1 MPPKIILSMMTN
13 IVIFVIIT
21 AFHYFV
27 ALHGIWVLVN
37 GHTSLLVVFAFVSI
51 AALKYTEKKKLRPV
65 FELST
70 AENAVIGL
78 SLLAFVLFFAPAAYS
93 DPDRTRR
100 IILLLVLEVLMLVS
114 GAYYYW
120 RYLNVIKRK

>member
-13 IVIFVIIT
+13 MVIFVIIS

-27 ALHGIWVLVN
+27 AVHGIWMLVS
-37 GHTSLLVVFAFVSI
+37 GHASLLVVFAFVSI
-51 AALKYTEKKKLRPV
+51 AMLKYTEKKKLRPV

-78 SLLAFVLFFAPAAYS
+78 SLLAFVILFAPAAYS

-100 IILLLVLEVLMLVS
+100 IILLSAFEVLMLVS
-114 GAYYYW
+114 GVYYYW
-120 RYLNVIKRK
+120 RYLNVIKRN